1 MCRVWEFMKTI
12 NDYLS
17 MNYRMEILE
26 DKDEGGFVVTF
37 PDLPG
42 CMSSGET
49 KEAAITNALDP
60 KKAWLIAAI
69 EDSVQIT
76 EPK

>member
-1 MCRVWEFMKTI
+1 MCKVWEFMKTI

-49 KEAAITNALDP
+49 KELAIANVLDA
-60 KKAWLIAAI
+60 KKAWLKAAI
-69 EDSVQIT
+69 EDGVQIT